1 MYVESLHH
9 DRWVEGNDIGSTAT
23 GDLLSRNAVRE
34 ALGRLDVLAVGDSA
48 IAEMV
53 VYATF
58 ENETFYQLTNPEARE
73 DEIFEVVAGGQVGD
87 YPACLVVGL
96 SSALKPP
103 KRLQEEV
110 LYPPS

>member
-1 MYVESLHH
+1 MSSLSTTT
-9 DRWVEGNDIGSTAT
+9 GGSRAT
-23 GDLLSRNAVRE
+23 ILAALWQVTRLSRNAVRE
-34 ALGRLDVLAVGDSA
+34 ALGRLDVLAVGGSA
-48 IAEMV
+48 VAGMV

-58 ENETFYQLTNPEARE
+58 DSETFYQLTNPEARE